1 MDAGTQPSLKSLPE
15 NAPPGKTEKSS
26 MPGTTTGAG
35 ISPAPSTSARPER
48 PRTSMAN
55 TVNAWR
61 RATAQHLGL
70 RTRVYVLLGALLLVN
85 LTGPAIMIWYAATA
99 RDLYTTTAD
108 KDLAALTAAHELE
121 NALLNQKGYAT
132 YYYLSQDVT
141 WLAKLDESRRVF
153 ALWLERARQEVE
165 DNEAATLLDAIA
177 AAHARYTAA
186 KDNVIALYRQGR
198 VDAAKHEHWGVR
210 EEFDDVRDLCEK
222 FKELHRAR
230 MRETGR
236 IYLERTD
243 LVMGVA
249 VIGVLVNASLSFFLA
264 YVLVG
269 QILDP
274 LRRLARDGRNGET
287 IGPLSNEV
295 KVIGQKFRDLM
306 DDVDKAHLDLE
317 TSRGHLIQTEK
328 LAMAGKLAAGVAHT
342 IRNPLTS
349 VKMRLFSLERGLK
362 LDPSQKEDFE
372 VIAEEIG
379 HIDTIVRNFLEFAR
393 PPKLAAQS
401 VSPSDV
407 VDTVLRLLKHR
418 LDSYNVTV
426 QLERSK
432 RLPEIQADPDQLK
445 EALVNLVL
453 NACEAMV
460 EGGTITIRE
469 ETGILEPHGRILAVR
484 VTDTGPGVPPA
495 IAQSVF
501 QPFYTTKGEGSGL
514 GLSIV
519 RRIVEEHGGWI
530 TLQSP
535 EGRGATF
542 TMVFPC
548 EGDRGWH
555 RS

>member
-1 MDAGTQPSLKSLPE
+1 MSWSA
-15 NAPPGKTEKSS
+15 KSS
-26 MPGTTTGAG
+26 T
-35 ISPAPSTSARPER
+35 
-48 PRTSMAN
+48 
-55 TVNAWR
+55 
-61 RATAQHLGL
+61 
-70 RTRVYVLLGALLLVN
+70 
-85 LTGPAIMIWYAATA
+85 
-99 RDLYTTTAD
+99 
-108 KDLAALTAAHELE
+108 
-121 NALLNQKGYAT
+121 
-132 YYYLSQDVT
+132 
-141 WLAKLDESRRVF
+141 
-153 ALWLERARQEVE
+153 
-165 DNEAATLLDAIA
+165 
-177 AAHARYTAA
+177 
-186 KDNVIALYRQGR
+186 
-198 VDAAKHEHWGVR
+198 
-210 EEFDDVRDLCEK
+210 
-222 FKELHRAR
+222 
-230 MRETGR
+230 
-236 IYLERTD
+236 
-243 LVMGVA
+243 
-249 VIGVLVNASLSFFLA
+249 
-264 YVLVG
+264 
-269 QILDP
+269 P

-432 RLPEIQADPDQLK
+432 RLPEILADPDQLK

-460 EGGTITIRE
+460 EGGTITIPRGNGHPR
-469 ETGILEPHGRILAVR
+469 TARPHPGRAGHGHPVR
-484 VTDTGPGVPPA
+484 ACRRPLPKACSSPSTPPRA
-495 IAQSVF
+495 RARALGFPSCAASSRS
-501 QPFYTTKGEGSGL
+501 TAAGSPCNP
-514 GLSIV
+514 
-519 RRIVEEHGGWI
+519 RR
-530 TLQSP
+530 
-535 EGRGATF
+535 GRGATF
-542 TMVFPC
+542 TMVFPY